1 MMFGLPSNTDI
12 RKVIPKEA
20 FFSSKG
26 IKGKERSSFDSQVHS
41 MIIRSIISPDTV
53 NLPGGRISAV
63 YVMEVQLNQS
73 DLKDSNLM
81 LLNKLGHKTVYI
93 LTCPDKAQIAV
104 VENLVFRTDFIP
116 LSDVSIHLEGLDID
130 KVWENIVRSV
140 AGDLSADMPLKDA
153 IIEYKRVSDIDREI
167 QRLEKKFRSIKQN
180 HEQREIFKQIQEL
193 KKDRD
198 NPPVID
204 PWPNK
209 FEWDIRSFLPRC
221 GTSVTARVR
230 ELHQPPGGYIDPKSM
245 EEHRFEDG
253 IELGPENIK
262 PSMMGLVVDYL
273 TRFAEGDSVE
283 NAFHISILG
292 GKRLGRIDEVEGF
305 VSKITGLDDESIAN
319 ACRLTLFDAYVR
331 AGYAPKTD
339 PSEVQPDH
347 QTCENIRVMVK
358 RAQTFFEHFGPVV
371 DTCPIF
377 LGGYTDTISFGD
389 GDFLTKDTIWDFKVS
404 QKPPTIYHTLQ
415 LAIYFL
421 LSKHSMFP
429 WFSPIINIGIFNP
442 RLNVAY
448 TLNMLTVPED
458 VIREI
463 ETEVIGYEKYQ
474 LSL

>member
-1 MMFGLPSNTDI
+1 MGHASTKTISDTI
-12 RKVIPKEA
+12 R
-20 FFSSKG
+20 
-26 IKGKERSSFDSQVHS
+26 
-41 MIIRSIISPDTV
+41 
-53 NLPGGRISAV
+53 
-63 YVMEVQLNQS
+63 
-73 DLKDSNLM
+73 
-81 LLNKLGHKTVYI
+81 NKFH
-93 LTCPDKAQIAV
+93 
-104 VENLVFRTDFIP
+104 FIF
-116 LSDVSIHLEGLDID
+116 ETRA
-130 KVWENIVRSV
+130 ENI
-140 AGDLSADMPLKDA
+140 DDKDC
-153 IIEYKRVSDIDREI
+153 IIIDV
-167 QRLEKKFRSIKQN
+167 
-180 HEQREIFKQIQEL
+180 
-193 KKDRD
+193 
-198 NPPVID
+198 P
-204 PWPNK
+204 
-209 FEWDIRSFLPRC
+209 
-221 GTSVTARVR
+221 
-230 ELHQPPGGYIDPKSM
+230 
-245 EEHRFEDG
+245 
-253 IELGPENIK
+253 
-262 PSMMGLVVDYL
+262 
-273 TRFAEGDSVE
+273 EGDSVE

-331 AGYAPKTD
+331 AGYAPKID

-463 ETEVIGYEKYQ
+463 EAEVIGYEKYQ

>member
-1 MMFGLPSNTDI
+1 MFGLPSSTEI

-26 IKGKERSSFDSQVHS
+26 IKGKEKASFDKQVHS
-41 MIIRSIISPDTV
+41 MIVRSLISSDTV
-53 NLPGGRISAV
+53 NLSGGRISTI
-63 YVMEVQLNQS
+63 YVMEVQLNEPDIS
-73 DLKDSNLM
+73 DSNLL
-81 LLNKLGHKTVYI
+81 LLNRLGHKTVYV
-93 LTCPDKAQIAV
+93 LTFAERAQLAV
-104 VENLVFRTDFIP
+104 VDDLVFRADP
-116 LSDVSIHLEGLDID
+116 VPSSDVSIHLEGLDFD
-130 KVWENIVRSV
+130 AVWENIVRSV
-140 AGDLSADMPLKDA
+140 AGCLSSEMPLKEA

-167 QRLEKKFRSIKQN
+167 QRLNKKCRSTKQN
-180 HEQREIFKQIQEL
+180 HEQREIFRQIQAL
-193 KKDRD
+193 KKERD

-209 FEWDIRSFLPRC
+209 FEFDIKSFLPRC
-221 GTSVTARVR
+221 GISVTARVR
-230 ELHQPPGGYIDPKSM
+230 ELHQPPGGYINPNSM
-245 EEHRFEDG
+245 KVHHFDDG
-253 IELGPENIK
+253 VELGPENIR
-262 PSMMGLVVDYL
+262 PSMMGLVVDYM
-273 TRFAEGDSVE
+273 TRFTEGESVE
-283 NAFHISILG
+283 KAFNISILG
-292 GKRLGRIDEVEGF
+292 GKRLGRIDEVEEF
-305 VSKITGLDDESIAN
+305 VSKITGLDDESITN

-358 RAQTFFEHFGPVV
+358 RAQTFFKEFGPVV

-377 LGGYTDTISFGD
+377 FGGYTDTISFGD
-389 GDFLTKDTIWDFKVS
+389 GDFLTMDTIWDFKVS

-421 LSKHSMFP
+421 LSKHSLFS

-448 TLNMLTVPED
+448 TLNMLTVPVD
-458 VIREI
+458 IIREI

-474 LSL
+474 LSM